1 MYQLTLKFSD
11 LVTSEGI
18 WISEK
23 HDNLV
28 SFEKYLV
35 PMSSSENA
43 IYFTVFSSFY
53 VHVLCF
59 KPSWIYSM
67 TDWLTDR
74 QTYTSWLIDW
84 FIHCITFHRPV
95 INSSFC
101 DKSKGVDINP
111 FPEGDILHHG
121 MCLHFAFHFNVKD
134 LKSSSS
140 WKWKVE
146 QSTLDG
152 MQKNVLIMQK
162 FQQ

>member
-1 MYQLTLKFSD
+1 MLF
-11 LVTSEGI
+11 TS
-18 WISEK
+18 
-23 HDNLV
+23 L
-28 SFEKYLV
+28 FFFLL
-35 PMSSSENA
+35 
-43 IYFTVFSSFY
+43 Y

-59 KPSWIYSM
+59 KPSWIHLM

-74 QTYTSWLIDW
+74 QTETYTSWLIDW
-84 FIHCITFHRPV
+84 FINCITFHRPV

-111 FPEGDILHHG
+111 FPEGDIFHHG

-140 WKWKVE
+140 WKWNVQ

-162 FQQ
+162 FQQLTKLIIKPLPVYWTTVKWKGLNHILSYLIE